1 MTTTTPADLHQYAD
15 AIDHAA
21 AIGGWVDDRSGHRRT
36 LTPAERQ
43 AWARDAAVIRQA
55 AYAAEE
61 QSTCPTH

>member
-43 AWARDAAVIRQA
+43 AWARDAAVIREA
-55 AYAAEE
+55 AHATEE
-61 QSTCPTH
+61 LLQCPTH